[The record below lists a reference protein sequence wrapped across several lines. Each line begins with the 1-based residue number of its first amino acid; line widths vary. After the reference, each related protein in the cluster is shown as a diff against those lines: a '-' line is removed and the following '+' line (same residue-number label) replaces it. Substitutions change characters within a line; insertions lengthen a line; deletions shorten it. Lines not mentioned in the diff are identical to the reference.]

1 MEIII
6 DRFEG
11 EYVIIE
17 LENNK
22 VIQAPN
28 ELFPSA
34 QAGDVFKISKNIS
47 KTNERHKLI
56 RERFNKLKKK

>member
-1 MEIII
+1 MDIII

-22 VIQAPN
+22 VIQVPN

-34 QAGDVFKISKNIS
+34 QEGDVFKISKNIN
-47 KTNERHKLI
+47 KTNERHKFM